1 LITGKNYIGD
11 RLSAEGQ
18 INFQT
23 YNPFLEKENPTV
35 FFDATFAEINEAVML
50 ASRAFEQYKFY
61 SSDEKLRFFQA
72 LESEMLVARE
82 NILELYQL
90 ESGLSKLRA
99 ENEFNRTITQI
110 QQYSIL
116 LEKNELIL
124 PSIDTA
130 IQDNNQPNA
139 DIRKIKVGIGPIVVF
154 GASNFPLAYST
165 LGGDTVSAL
174 AAGCPVIV
182 KSHPMHAGTGELVA
196 QVIIKAQKFSNL
208 PDGVFSNLNGSS
220 IEIGVKLVNHPMVKG
235 IAFTGSLQGGR
246 TLFDI
251 AAKRKEPI
259 PVFAEMGSLNPIVV
273 DNRSLLENMN
283 KWTNDIATSVAS
295 DAGQFCTKPGLIF
308 IESGENVEEFIE
320 ILCQK
325 VQNNV
330 AKTMVHPS
338 LKNNYENQLDKL
350 YETFKFERFQ
360 LNSKSSVF
368 PQAIRISGSFFMANL
383 IVKEEFFGPFCMVV
397 ECKDYTELIEC
408 LESLDGQLT
417 ASIFVDAKFQD
428 DQKIMKWISIFQ
440 NKAGRVNFNNV
451 PTGVRVCASMHH
463 GGPYPASTD
472 NRFGA
477 VGIDAIERF
486 LRPLCFQNFP
496 DSLLPDLLKD
506 KNPLNVLRRINGK
519 LSFAEIIR

>member
-1 LITGKNYIGD
+1 MITGKNYIGQ

-18 INFQT
+18 ITFQT

-35 FFDATFAEINEAVML
+35 FFDATFAEINEAVVL
-50 ASRAFEQYKFY
+50 ASKAFEEYKFY
-61 SSDEKLRFFQA
+61 SSEQKLIFFRA

-82 NILELYQL
+82 NILELYHL

-110 QQYSIL
+110 QEYSKL

-124 PSIDTA
+124 PSIDTS
-130 IQDNNQPNA
+130 IQDHNQPSA

-174 AAGCPVIV
+174 AAGCTVIV

-196 QVIIKAQKFSNL
+196 EVIIKAQKFSNL
-208 PDGVFSNLNGSS
+208 PDGVFSNLNGSG
-220 IEIGVKLVNHPMVKG
+220 IEAGVKLVNHPMVKG
-235 IAFTGSLQGGR
+235 VAFTGSLTGGR
-246 TLFDI
+246 ALFDI
-251 AAKRKEPI
+251 ATKRKEPI

-273 DNRSLLENMN
+273 DNRSLCEHMD
-283 KWTNDIATSVAS
+283 KWTNDIATSVTN
-295 DAGQFCTKPGLIF
+295 DAGQYCTKPGLIF
-308 IESGENVEEFIE
+308 IESGENVEEFIQ
-320 ILCQK
+320 ILNQK
-325 VQNNV
+325 VQNNG
-330 AKTMVHPS
+330 AKTMVHPG
-338 LKNNYENQLDKL
+338 LKNNLESQLDKL
-350 YETFKFERFQ
+350 YEVFKFERTQ
-360 LNSKSSVF
+360 LNSKSSVL
-368 PQAIRISGSFFMANL
+368 PQVIRISGSFFMANL
-383 IVKEEFFGPFCMVV
+383 IVKQEFFGPFCIVV
-397 ECKDYTELIEC
+397 ECKDHSELTDC

-417 ASIFVDAKFQD
+417 SSIFVAAKFQT

-463 GGPYPASTD
+463 GGPFPASTD
-472 NRFGA
+472 SRYGA
-477 VGIDAIERF
+477 VGIDAVDRF
-486 LRPLCFQNFP
+486 LRPICFQNFP
-496 DSLLPDLLKD
+496 DALLPDLLKD

-519 LSFAEIIR
+519 LSFAEIMR